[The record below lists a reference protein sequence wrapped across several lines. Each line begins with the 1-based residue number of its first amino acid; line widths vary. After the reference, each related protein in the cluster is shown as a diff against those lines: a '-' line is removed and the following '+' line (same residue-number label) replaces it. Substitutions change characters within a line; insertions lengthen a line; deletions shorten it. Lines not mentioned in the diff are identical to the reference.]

1 MLKKLEKMLEDKQTA
16 RAQAMT
22 EMAETDDKDVRAAQL
37 SLINKI
43 DTEISELNAVIEEA
57 RANDGTPA
65 DPDLTMRANPMPTG
79 GLSKLGDV
87 SIGSDNEAE
96 KRAQAF
102 AESGR
107 LTIAGADARSILLST
122 GSLAKPTKVSG
133 ISDAQNTVS
142 SIVDQVTVEDATGMG
157 EDRVAYVKSIQAA
170 KAATDG
176 TASTP
181 SDPVFRVAAIKPFLV
196 DTLTYVSRE
205 IRKQSPLNYSQKVE
219 ECAMQAL
226 RTKAGKLV
234 IGGNGSTEPYGI
246 INAVNTEQTPE
257 PIYDTL
263 EVSAATIDDK
273 TLRKIVFAYGGDEN
287 IGSNAILYLNKADL
301 IAFGD
306 VRGSNEKKAVYEIIP
321 DGSNPNTGII
331 KDGGLAVRYCINSEC
346 KALTGSTK
354 GTAPIKTMVYGDPA
368 NYKLDLFGDYEV
380 RVSEDYKFGERLLAV
395 LGEVMLGGNVICEK
409 GFVVVTLAKATS

>member
-43 DTEISELNAVIEEA
+43 DTEISGLNEVIEEA
-57 RANDGTPA
+57 RANEGTPV
-65 DPDLTMRANPMPTG
+65 DPDLEVRANPMPAG
-79 GLSKLGDV
+79 GLNPVND
-87 SIGSDNEAE
+87 IGSKPDNDAE
-96 KRAQAF
+96 KRAKAF

-133 ISDAQNTVS
+133 INDAQNTVS

-157 EDRVAYVKSIQAA
+157 EDRVAYVKSIQGAGV
-170 KAATDG
+170 ATDG

-196 DTLTYVSRE
+196 DTLSYVSRE
-205 IRKQSPLNYSQKVE
+205 IRKQTSLNYSQKVE

-226 RTKAGKLV
+226 RTKAGKLI

-246 INAVNTEQTPE
+246 INAVNTEETPE

-263 EVSAATIDDK
+263 EVSANTIDDK

-331 KDGGLAVRYCINSEC
+331 KDGGLSVKYCINSEC

-354 GTAPIKTMVYGDPA
+354 GTAAIKTMVYGDPT

-380 RVSEDYKFGERLLAV
+380 RVSEDYKFGERLLAI

-409 GFVVVTLAKATS
+409 GFVVVTLAGTAG